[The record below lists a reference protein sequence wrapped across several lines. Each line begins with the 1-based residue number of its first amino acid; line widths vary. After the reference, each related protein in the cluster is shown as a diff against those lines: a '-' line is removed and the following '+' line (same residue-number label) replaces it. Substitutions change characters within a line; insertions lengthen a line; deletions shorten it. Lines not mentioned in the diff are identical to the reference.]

1 MSNISNPNSTL
12 AEVATDFLV
21 SLPPHDREKAQ
32 EKVYRFVR
40 WLGLNKKASNVS
52 PLDINRYSDQMMSP
66 ETKTIKSF
74 LVYIYKKGYCKV
86 NLVTHLRVKKPS
98 HKIIPPK
105 QNSQIQTTLT
115 SQGYNE
121 LKAELAKLK
130 EQRSDVTEELRRAAA
145 DKDFRENA
153 PLKAA
158 QENKSHLEGRIQKLE
173 STLKSAT
180 IAGRNQSTSK
190 IKIGDSVELCDLS
203 SGKQLCYILVDPR
216 EANLIKGK
224 ISIASPI
231 GKALLGKEQEQTIEF
246 AAPAGTFSYHI
257 KKICSPNHGECTTR

>member
-1 MSNISNPNSTL
+1 VSNISNLNSTL

-21 SLPPHDREKAQ
+21 SLPPQDREKAQ
-32 EKVYRFVR
+32 EKVYKFIR
-40 WLGLNKKASNVS
+40 WLGLHRKASNIS
-52 PLDINRYSDQMMSP
+52 PLDINRYGDQMMSP
-66 ETKTIKSF
+66 ETKPVKSF

-86 NLVTHLRVKKPS
+86 NLAAHLRAKKPS
-98 HKIIPPK
+98 HKIILPE

-121 LKAELAKLK
+121 LEAELVKLK
-130 EQRSDVTEELRRAAA
+130 KKRSAVTEELRRAAA

-158 QENKSHLEGRIQKLE
+158 RENKSQLEGRIQELE

-180 IAGRNQSTSK
+180 IISKNQSTSR
-190 IKIGDSVELCDLS
+190 IKIGDSIKLSDLS

-216 EANLIKGK
+216 EANPIKGK
-224 ISIASPI
+224 ISTASPI
-231 GKALLGKEQEQTIEF
+231 GKALLGKEKEQTIEF

-257 KKICSPNHGECTTR
+257 EEIRSPNHEKCSTR